1 MEQLDDYTITAPIDG
16 TVITKNTKVGD
27 TLDTTNGQTTL
38 AVIYDLSYL
47 TFDMSLDELD
57 VNQVEVG
64 QTVEVTC
71 DSLEDVGTIEG
82 VVTKVSVAGT
92 TSNGVTTYPVT
103 VQIDN
108 PPEDLL
114 PGMNVD
120 AVIVVDEATDVI
132 AVPISAVQRGD
143 TVYVKDDSA
152 TNMDGTMVNG
162 SLLPDGWRAVEVET
176 GLSDTNYI
184 EILSGIEEGDI
195 VYVPEVA
202 RDSSSEDGEMGMM
215 PGGDMGGGMP
225 SCDMGGGMA
234 GGGGG
239 MPSGGGGGMP

>member
-1 MEQLDDYTITAPIDG
+1 MGSVIATLSSSSVEEQVESSRLSLQQSQLSYENTVEQLDDYTITAPIDG

-120 AVIVVDEATDVI
+120 AVIVVDEAT
-132 AVPISAVQRGD
+132 AVCRADFRG
-143 TVYVKDDSA
+143 TAWRHRLCKGRFRNQY
-152 TNMDGTMVNG
+152 
-162 SLLPDGWRAVEVET
+162 GWNHGKRQLAA
-176 GLSDTNYI
+176 GRM
-184 EILSGIEEGDI
+184 
-195 VYVPEVA
+195 A
-202 RDSSSEDGEMGMM
+202 RG
-215 PGGDMGGGMP
+215 
-225 SCDMGGGMA
+225 
-234 GGGGG
+234 
-239 MPSGGGGGMP
+239 

>member
-1 MEQLDDYTITAPIDG
+1 MKEMNIPVGVSDFEEIRKNGYYYIDKSG
-16 TVITKNTKVGD
+16 LIGELLSRTGTKV
-27 TLDTTNGQTTL
+27 TLITRPRRFGKTLGMSMLENFFDIRKDSRKLFEGLEITENQALCVEWMKTTL

-143 TVYVKDDSA
+143 IVYVKDDTV
-152 TNMDGTMVNG
+152 TNTDGTMADSPPHHTG
-162 SLLPDGWRAVEVET
+162 HRPFRT
-176 GLSDTNYI
+176 RPPGLS
-184 EILSGIEEGDI
+184 
-195 VYVPEVA
+195 
-202 RDSSSEDGEMGMM
+202 
-215 PGGDMGGGMP
+215 
-225 SCDMGGGMA
+225 
-234 GGGGG
+234 
-239 MPSGGGGGMP
+239 